1 MLKISGPSRITQ
13 ETADFSKKKQG
24 CIYYKH
30 VRRSDLISERSVIFM
45 RKKLIQ
51 ITISNLTGNIQLGEQ
66 LNAFFG
72 VAT

>member
-30 VRRSDLISERSVIFM
+30 VRRSDLIPERKSSFF
-45 RKKLIQ
+45 
-51 ITISNLTGNIQLGEQ
+51 NNDGGNEWFSWEK
-66 LNAFFG
+66 N
-72 VAT
+72 